1 MARLVLGGGGKA
13 AHGLRWGQL
22 RGRKLGW
29 VGRRSAAPAGSR
41 LRGALWERGFPP
53 ETSRAARLPSALPRR
68 DPREGRK
75 EGRRKGRREGRRGG
89 REGGREEG
97 RKQVSPASPTGGARL
112 SPASSAKSGSWERPQ
127 GCPRNWVFLRRR
139 QGAGCAATAAR
150 LPSPARREAIPEGGF
165 PTDPNRDS
173 AEVPEKKRP
182 AACGFVKDA
191 ATSAWQNWPRRRIV
205 RQYFNNSAFQ
215 SLSHAF
221 MFLRLCGESS
231 GCK

>member
-75 EGRRKGRREGRRGG
+75 EERREGRKEPRPPPCVGPPPGRPSWRRGG
-89 REGGREEG
+89 EKRGRRGG
-97 RKQVSPASPTGGARL
+97 
-112 SPASSAKSGSWERPQ
+112 ER
-127 GCPRNWVFLRRR
+127 GCAP
-139 QGAGCAATAAR
+139 GAGGERGGNGSSWDRSRHRQAA
-150 LPSPARREAIPEGGF
+150 EG
-165 PTDPNRDS
+165 
-173 AEVPEKKRP
+173 
-182 AACGFVKDA
+182 C
-191 ATSAWQNWPRRRIV
+191 
-205 RQYFNNSAFQ
+205 
-215 SLSHAF
+215 
-221 MFLRLCGESS
+221 
-231 GCK
+231 